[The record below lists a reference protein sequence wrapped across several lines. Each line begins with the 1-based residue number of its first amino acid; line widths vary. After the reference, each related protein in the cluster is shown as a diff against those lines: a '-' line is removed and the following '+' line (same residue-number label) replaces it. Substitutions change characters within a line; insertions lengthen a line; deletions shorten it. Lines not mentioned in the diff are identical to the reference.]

1 MLHTKELFFLNP
13 LFLILSIGANNR
25 VVLLN
30 LFQKNLFIED
40 SVGVRFFWGVSTNA
54 LQMTKYNKS
63 LWR

>member
-1 MLHTKELFFLNP
+1 MLITKELFFLNP

-40 SVGVRFFWGVSTNA
+40 SVGVSFFSRVSTNA

>member
-1 MLHTKELFFLNP
+1 MLPTKELFFLNP

-40 SVGVRFFWGVSTNA
+40 SVGVWFFLGGFHKCTPNDKV
-54 LQMTKYNKS
+54 Q
-63 LWR
+63 

>member
-40 SVGVRFFWGVSTNA
+40 SVGVWFFFGGFP
-54 LQMTKYNKS
+54 QMHSK
-63 LWR
+63 

>member
-1 MLHTKELFFLNP
+1 MLITKELFFLNP

-40 SVGVRFFWGVSTNA
+40 SVGVSFFFGFP
-54 LQMTKYNKS
+54 QMHSK
-63 LWR
+63 